1 MLARSSRLT
10 LASIASRVPYRC
22 HAGAADMLARSSRAQ
37 GAIGSISPTISPGA
51 SRNSY
56 SSISALAA
64 SRAASILEDL
74 AMPRRPR

>member
-10 LASIASRVPYRC
+10 LAPIAFRVPYLY
-22 HAGAADMLARSSRAQ
+22 HAGAADTLARSSRAR

-56 SSISALAA
+56 SSINALAA
-64 SRAASILEDL
+64 SRAASILEEL
-74 AMPRRPR
+74 AVPRRP